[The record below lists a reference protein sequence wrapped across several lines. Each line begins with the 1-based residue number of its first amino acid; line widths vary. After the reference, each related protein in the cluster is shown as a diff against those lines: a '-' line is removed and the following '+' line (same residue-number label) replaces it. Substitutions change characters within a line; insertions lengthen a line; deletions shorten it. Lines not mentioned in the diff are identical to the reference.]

1 MNQMRDS
8 MRIVEDL
15 NFSIGTYTVSKVGFV
30 KRFVFGILVWK

>member
-15 NFSIGTYTVSKVGFV
+15 NFSIGTYTVQKLVLLKGLYL
-30 KRFVFGILVWK
+30 VFWF